1 MHSSQLIIMTT
12 IFLLTIILMLWRPF
26 GINEIIPTSIG
37 AAIVLISGIVPWSD
51 VLNIFE
57 IVRGASLTI
66 LSTIMMSVV
75 LDSIGFFKWIAMNI
89 ITRSRGSGIKLFV
102 YTNLLCFFMTMFF
115 NNDGSILITTPII
128 IHIVLLLKLK
138 PNQRFPYLISGALI
152 ATAASAPIAVSNIS
166 NLIALKIVGLSLNSY
181 LQMMFIPSILGIITI
196 GLLLYL
202 YFKKELPVKISSA
215 PVKWR
220 NQTSQF
226 VYSHPFDTK
235 RKSEQID
242 WPLFKV
248 SMLLVIATRAS
259 FFIFTP
265 FGVPIEAIGLIGAFL
280 LILLRWY
287 RTGKGITDIIKK
299 TPWHILLFAF
309 NMYVLVYGL
318 KNVGLND
325 FIIENLTGLISNNA
339 LNATFVMG
347 ILLTILSNVFNNLPA
362 VMIGTLSIVEMG
374 LDPGILQIAY
384 LANVIGSD
392 IGALITPV
400 GTLATLIWMYILKE
414 HSVPISWGKYLQ
426 VTLLIIPI
434 GLIISLISLYL
445 WISMLFI

>member
-1 MHSSQLIIMTT
+1 MHSSQLIIITT
-12 IFLLTIILMLWRPF
+12 IFLFTIILMLWRPF

-37 AAIVLISGIVPWSD
+37 AAIVLIYGIVPWSD

-75 LDSIGFFKWIAMNI
+75 LDSIGFFKWIATNI

-102 YTNLLCFFMTMFF
+102 YTNLLCFFMTLFF

-138 PNQRFPYLISGALI
+138 PNQQFPYLISGALI

-202 YFKKELPVKISSA
+202 YFKKELPVKISST

-242 WPLFKV
+242 WPLFKG

-265 FGVPIEAIGLIGAFL
+265 FGVPLEAIGLIGAFL

-325 FIIENLTGLISNNA
+325 FIVENLTGLISNNA

-400 GTLATLIWMYILKE
+400 GTLATLIWMYILKK
-414 HSVPISWGKYLQ
+414 HSVPISWRKYLQ